1 MGSVEHAHAYRCIAA
16 SVEGFI
22 QQVAVSYIRTGHF
35 FYVPGTIPPDAD
47 AAAVDAKII
56 AKYGIDITRWGRALR
71 KQRGD
76 ANLQYIRLHGFFLIL
91 ATHGKSLFF
100 ELEGEQVQDCRRRP
114 IKFAGYSLSYRGGH
128 PHVRIDLEEYLAFK
142 AGMTDLALR
151 TSRPDLEAVLSMPR
165 YVPYAPVRRQL
176 WNVCREVNRVRV
188 AAGLEPVAQDCL
200 PLRRR
205 IVRPFAEYP
214 MSLVLPSSST
224 ATPSARASEFDDL
237 TGPAFESD
245 V

>member
-1 MGSVEHAHAYRCIAA
+1 
-16 SVEGFI
+16 
-22 QQVAVSYIRTGHF
+22 
-35 FYVPGTIPPDAD
+35 
-47 AAAVDAKII
+47 
-56 AKYGIDITRWGRALR
+56 
-71 KQRGD
+71 
-76 ANLQYIRLHGFFLIL
+76 
-91 ATHGKSLFF
+91 
-100 ELEGEQVQDCRRRP
+100 
-114 IKFAGYSLSYRGGH
+114 
-128 PHVRIDLEEYLAFK
+128 
-142 AGMTDLALR
+142 MTDLSLR
-151 TSRPDLEAVLSMPR
+151 TSRPDREAGLCVPR

-176 WNVCREVNRVRV
+176 SNVCREVNRVRV